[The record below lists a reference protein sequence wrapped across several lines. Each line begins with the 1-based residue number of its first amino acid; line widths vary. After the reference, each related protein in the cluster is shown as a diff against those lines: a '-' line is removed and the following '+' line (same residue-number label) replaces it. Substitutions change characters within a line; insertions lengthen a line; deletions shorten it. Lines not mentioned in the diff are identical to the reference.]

1 MRSRRSA
8 RGVVALALLAAGCS
22 DGYNAGVTHVGRAH
36 LLSEWRTWGAARA
49 VPESAAPRKL
59 AAVRAAV
66 RRSHSQPVS
75 VELYRIRTGETAPVV
90 IVASFTPRSWL
101 LGRSRTLLDDLVQVV
116 GRTGPYYVG
125 LVDIHGR
132 FVWETGRSMTATG
145 LAGGVYAPPEID
157 RCQPVF
163 HSQPVLAPAPP
174 PCTPD

>member
-1 MRSRRSA
+1 VRLQRFA
-8 RGVVALALLAAGCS
+8 LVGVALGLLVAGCS

-36 LLSEWRTWGAARA
+36 LLAEWKMWGAARA
-49 VPESAAPRKL
+49 VPEAAAPRKL
-59 AAVRAAV
+59 AGVRTAV
-66 RRSHSQPVS
+66 RRSHAQPVS

-116 GRTGPYYVG
+116 GRVGPYYVG
-125 LVDIHGR
+125 LVDIHGH

-145 LAGGVYAPPEID
+145 LAGGVYAPREID
-157 RCQPVF
+157 RCQPVL
-163 HSQPVLAPAPP
+163 HSQPVRAPAPP